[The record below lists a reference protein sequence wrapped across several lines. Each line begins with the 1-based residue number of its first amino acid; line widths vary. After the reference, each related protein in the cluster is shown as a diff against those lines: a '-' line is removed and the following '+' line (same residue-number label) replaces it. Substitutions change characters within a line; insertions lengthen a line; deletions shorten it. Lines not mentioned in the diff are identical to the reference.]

1 MRNGS
6 GTAEPS
12 GRSSIGFRQHLAP
25 PRRQDFL
32 AVGPAGGDGEGT
44 GADAMITKKSKGRNS
59 LTMGSLAS
67 ALVAAGALAACAPI
81 YPAGPEQVYSNN
93 PSVTYNYS
101 TDQELLLAKQKAD
114 AYCSQYQTTV
124 ARSGSITSNSDG
136 TNSVSFEC
144 VPIAAAPVAMAP
156 AAAPFTYTYRTSQE
170 LLMGSQNADAYCL
183 KYGKRSNATILNNPD
198 GSKTATFQCV
208 P

>member
-1 MRNGS
+1 
-6 GTAEPS
+6 
-12 GRSSIGFRQHLAP
+12 
-25 PRRQDFL
+25 
-32 AVGPAGGDGEGT
+32 
-44 GADAMITKKSKGRNS
+44 MITKKSKGRNS
-59 LTMGSLAS
+59 LTVSGLAS
-67 ALVAAGALAACAPI
+67 ALVAAGALVACAPI

-124 ARSGSITSNSDG
+124 PRSGSITSNPDG

-144 VPIAAAPVAMAP
+144 VPVVTPPAAVAMAP
-156 AAAPFTYTYRTSQE
+156 AMAPYTYTYRTTQE

>member
-1 MRNGS
+1 M
-6 GTAEPS
+6 T
-12 GRSSIGFRQHLAP
+12 
-25 PRRQDFL
+25 
-32 AVGPAGGDGEGT
+32 T
-44 GADAMITKKSKGRNS
+44 KSKGRNS
-59 LTMGSLAS
+59 LTLGGVAS
-67 ALVAAGALAACAPI
+67 VLILAGALAACAQMT
-81 YPAGPEQVYSNN
+81 PAGPEQVYANN

-124 ARSGSITSNSDG
+124 PRSGTITSNPDG

-144 VPIAAAPVAMAP
+144 VPVASAPAVAMAP
-156 AAAPFTYTYRTSQE
+156 APAAAPYTYTYRTTQE
-170 LLMGSQNADAYCL
+170 LLAGSQNADAYCM
-183 KYGKRSNATILNNPD
+183 KYGKRSNATIVTNPD